1 MFLLLSMKYNEKNF
15 ELLTVKGIYSYCFN
29 LWYSIR
35 FHMYSVQMVIK
46 KMSLA
51 TKKRTNQGEKSD
63 IICIFAEKYEIG

>member
-51 TKKRTNQGEKSD
+51 TKKEQIKVKNQILFVFLQKNM
-63 IICIFAEKYEIG
+63 K